1 MDKNFIIYAANANSN
16 PLDRYMAVKA
26 LRDELLPLLDPL
38 VDNISKINIDVN
50 ADNQLLINDVPIS
63 NDFRYCSDF
72 TNSVVPGYLS
82 FNDNGIGKFVDLG
95 IVPFDEAD
103 KVYEVFRISR
113 KDKRIKLIEYRVP
126 EREGAPLISPFAKPD
141 EYDEVAKI
149 IEREGIGE

>member
-1 MDKNFIIYAANANSN
+1 MDKNFRIYAANADFN
-16 PLDRYMAVKA
+16 PIDRYMAVKA
-26 LRDELLPLLDPL
+26 LREELLSLLEPL
-38 VDNISKINIDVN
+38 VDDISKINIDVN
-50 ADNQLLINDVPIS
+50 VDNQLLINDVPIS

-82 FNDNGIGKFVDLG
+82 FSDNGTGKFVDMG

-113 KDKRIKLIEYRVP
+113 KDKRIKIIEYRSW
-126 EREGAPLISPFAKPD
+126 EREGAPLISPFANPD

-149 IEREGIGE
+149 IEREDIRV